1 MLEIVLD
8 HTARTL
14 PVYACAALGGIVAER
29 SGVVH
34 LGLEGIVLSSALA
47 ASMAALATGSFVV
60 AALAALGTGA
70 ALGALHGYASTRG
83 RVDDVVSGLALNL
96 AAFAATRA
104 ILRGTYGSSSNSP
117 SFVGGPASDW
127 IWPAVVVLFTLAT
140 GALLQRTRFGVA
152 LRAAG
157 SAPDAARS
165 AGLDVATLRIVAVA
179 LGSAL
184 TGLAGLSLAYDQ
196 HQFQAGMSGGRGF
209 VALVIGIVSGRRPGW
224 ALLAS
229 LVFALLEALDAA
241 LQGNVP
247 VPSELL
253 SALPYLATLVALA
266 AFGARRH
273 AANKSLP
280 SRNV

>member
-1 MLEIVLD
+1 MLEILLD
-8 HTARTL
+8 HTLRTL
-14 PVYACAALGGIVAER
+14 PVYACAAMGGILAER

-34 LGLEGIVLSSALA
+34 LGLEGIVLASALA
-47 ASMAALATGSFVV
+47 ASMTAIATGSFVLAGC
-60 AALAALGTGA
+60 AALALGG
-70 ALGALHGYASTRG
+70 ALGALHGLLSTRG

-104 ILRGTYGSSSNSP
+104 TLRGSYGSSSNSP
-117 SFVGGPASDW
+117 SFAGGPPGVW
-127 IWPAVVVLFTLAT
+127 FWPLLVLVVT
-140 GALLQRTRFGVA
+140 GASVLLLQRTRFGVA

-157 SAPDAARS
+157 SAPAAARS
-165 AGLDVATLRIVAVA
+165 AGLDVANVRVLAVA

-184 TGLAGLSLAYDQ
+184 TGLSGLALAYDQ

-209 VALVIGIVSGRRPGW
+209 VALVIGIVSRRRPVF
-224 ALLAS
+224 ALGAS
-229 LVFALLEALDAA
+229 VLFALLEAIDAA

-266 AFGARRH
+266 VAGAHSKRR
-273 AANKSLP
+273 ATL
-280 SRNV
+280 

>member
-1 MLEIVLD
+1 MLEILLD
-8 HTARTL
+8 HTLRTL
-14 PVYACAALGGIVAER
+14 PVYACAAMGGILAER

-47 ASMAALATGSFVV
+47 ASMAALATGSFVLAGV
-60 AALAALGTGA
+60 AALGTGLL
-70 ALGALHGYASTRG
+70 LGTLHGYASTRG

-104 ILRGTYGSSSNSP
+104 VLRGTYGSSSNSP
-117 SFVGGPASDW
+117 SFEGGPPALVL
-127 IWPAVVVLFTLAT
+127 WPALVLLVTAAT
-140 GALLQRTRFGVA
+140 WWILQRTRFGIA

-157 SAPDAARS
+157 SAPEAARS
-165 AGLDVATLRIVAVA
+165 AGLDVAKMRIVAVA
-179 LGSAL
+179 LGSGL
-184 TGLAGLSLAYDQ
+184 TGLAGLALAYDQ

-209 VALVIGIVSGRRPGW
+209 VALVIGIVSRRRPTI
-224 ALLAS
+224 ALGSSVA
-229 LVFALLEALDAA
+229 FALLEALDAA

-266 AFGARRH
+266 VAGRRR
-273 AANKSLP
+273 ALP
-280 SRNV
+280 A

>member
-1 MLEIVLD
+1 MLEILFD
-8 HTARTL
+8 HTVRTL
-14 PVYACAALGGIVAER
+14 PVYACAAVGGILAER

-47 ASMAALATGSFVV
+47 ASMTALATGSFVLAGL
-60 AALAALGTGA
+60 AALATGA
-70 ALGALHGYASTRG
+70 ALGALHGFLSTRG

-117 SFVGGPASDW
+117 SFAGGPPGLW
-127 IWPAVVVLFTLAT
+127 FWPGLVALITVAALW
-140 GALLQRTRFGVA
+140 LLQRTRFGVA

-157 SAPDAARS
+157 TAPEAARS
-165 AGLDVATLRIVAVA
+165 AGLDVANLRIVAVA
-179 LGSAL
+179 LGSAA
-184 TGLAGLSLAYDQ
+184 TGLAGLALAYDQ

-209 VALVIGIVSGRRPGW
+209 VALVIGIVSGRRPLI
-224 ALLAS
+224 ALACSLA
-229 LVFALLEALDAA
+229 FALLEALDAA
-241 LQGNVP
+241 LQGSVP

-266 AFGARRH
+266 AAGARRPL
-273 AANKSLP
+273 KP
-280 SRNV
+280 